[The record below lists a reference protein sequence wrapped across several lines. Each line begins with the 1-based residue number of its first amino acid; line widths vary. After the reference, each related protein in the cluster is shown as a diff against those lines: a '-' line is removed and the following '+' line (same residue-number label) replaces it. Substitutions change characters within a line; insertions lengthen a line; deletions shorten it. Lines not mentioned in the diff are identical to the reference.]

1 MDFFRRQRNSRFTE
15 RRETA
20 ENILRKTELKKSRTD
35 TEKKYRRENR
45 KKNRQ
50 TRERGTRD
58 ERNAATPCYCARTSK
73 TKYRRRKRGR
83 TLNEEGKL
91 AEKKRD
97 RARTHTRIGAR
108 FSRYYLRRT
117 CNDCTRLHVRNR
129 IIEGIP
135 SAGIPSRRENKSI
148 RRIRRSND
156 DDDDGVRNIAYATRK
171 RIR

>member
-20 ENILRKTELKKSRTD
+20 ENILRKTELKKSRTN

-50 TRERGTRD
+50 TRERNARRKKCSNTLLLRENVENEISSEK
-58 ERNAATPCYCARTSK
+58 ERSYFE
-73 TKYRRRKRGR
+73 RRRKTSG
-83 TLNEEGKL
+83 E
-91 AEKKRD
+91 KRD

-117 CNDCTRLHVRNR
+117 CNDCIRLHVRNR

-135 SAGIPSRRENKSI
+135 SAGIPSRRENKAI
-148 RRIRRSND
+148 RRIRRSN
-156 DDDDGVRNIAYATRK
+156 DGVRNIAYATRK